1 MSLTHRLSLFLGM
14 GLLGLLPV
22 HAQSSYDLYGS
33 ARADA
38 LGNAT
43 TASVVAA
50 GVHANPAAH
59 AAKTAPTVA
68 FYAREG
74 FGLSAL
80 RYGATHVAVPFS
92 WGAVSGGASTF
103 GFEDYRE
110 VHLSAGYARGVQF
123 GTSRSV
129 HLGLTARY
137 YHTSIA
143 GYGNAGTLGVNAG
156 LILTLLRSLSLGAHA
171 TNVSGSALTEG
182 ESIPRTL
189 AVGLRYQALKQM
201 RVLVDVFKD
210 VRFPTSVRGGIEV
223 SPVSVLTLRAGITT
237 TPVRFMGGISVHL
250 GPLRADIAAEQH
262 QELGWSPSA
271 SLRVQW

>member
-1 MSLTHRLSLFLGM
+1 MSLIRRLFLFLGM
-14 GLLGLLPV
+14 GMVGLLPV

-43 TASVVAA
+43 TASVAA
-50 GVHANPAAH
+50 SGVHANPATH
-59 AAKTAPTVA
+59 GGKTEPTA
-68 FYAREG
+68 TFYAREG

-80 RYGATHVAVPFS
+80 RYGATHVAVPLS
-92 WGAVSGGASTF
+92 WGTVSGGASTF

-110 VHLSAGYARGVQF
+110 VHLSAGYARQFQF

-129 HLGLTARY
+129 HVGLTTRY

-143 GYGNAGTLGVNAG
+143 RYGSAGTLGVNAG
-156 LILTLLRSLSLGAHA
+156 FILTVLRSLALGAHA
-171 TNVSGSALTEG
+171 TNVTGSALTEG
-182 ESIPRTL
+182 EPIPRTL
-189 AVGLRYQALKQM
+189 AVGLRYQALEQM

-210 VRFPTSVRGGIEV
+210 VRFPTSVRGGLEV

-237 TPVRFMGGISVHL
+237 TPVRFMGGIGVHL
-250 GPLRADIAAEQH
+250 GPLRANLAAEQH

>member
-1 MSLTHRLSLFLGM
+1 MSQTRRLFLFLSM
-14 GLLGLLPV
+14 GLFGFLPV

-43 TASVVAA
+43 TASLRAA

-59 AAKTAPTVA
+59 ARKSETTLT

-80 RYGATHVAVPFS
+80 RYGATHAAVPFS
-92 WGAVSGGASTF
+92 WGTVSGGASTF

-110 VHLSAGYARGVQF
+110 LHLSAGYARRFQF

-129 HLGLTARY
+129 HVGLTSRY
-137 YHTSIA
+137 YHTAIA
-143 GYGNAGTLGVNAG
+143 GYGSAGALGLHAG
-156 LILTLLRSLSLGAHA
+156 FILTLLRSLSLGAHA
-171 TNVSGSALTEG
+171 TNVTGSALTEN
-182 ESIPRTL
+182 EPIPRTL

-223 SPVSVLTLRAGITT
+223 SPVPVLTLRAGMTT
-237 TPVRFMGGISVHL
+237 TPVRFMGGIGVHL
-250 GPLRADIAAEQH
+250 GPIRANVAAEQH
-262 QELGWSPSA
+262 QELGWSPSV
-271 SLRVQW
+271 SLRAQW